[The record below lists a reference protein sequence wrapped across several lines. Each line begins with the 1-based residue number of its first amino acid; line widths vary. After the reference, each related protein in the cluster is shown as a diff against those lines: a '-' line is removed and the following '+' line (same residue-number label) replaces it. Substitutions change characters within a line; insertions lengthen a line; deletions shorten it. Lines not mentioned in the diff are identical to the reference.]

1 MQHQRRTPR
10 KSQEEIQKYNNG
22 EKEKLK
28 QDINTYQIIFIV
40 FYSSLLFSGSVQKI
54 KLDILRKGPPPP
66 QENLRRD
73 SAVFNIFFGIQ
84 ILTSDINC
92 VPIRVKPQVAYI
104 SVSVQSGNFKS
115 DEMFEKWSKSFSVT
129 FFITIL
135 DHKFAKFKI
144 IIVFLS
150 KVFLTKFCNIKL
162 ILKNSSKF
170 VPFIWIS

>member
-1 MQHQRRTPR
+1 MVELIKWRRGWWCAASAANT
-10 KSQEEIQKYNNG
+10 KEISRGDSKVQQWR
-22 EKEKLK
+22 ERKLK

-115 DEMFEKWSKSFSVT
+115 DEMFEK
-129 FFITIL
+129 
-135 DHKFAKFKI
+135 
-144 IIVFLS
+144 
-150 KVFLTKFCNIKL
+150 
-162 ILKNSSKF
+162 
-170 VPFIWIS
+170 